1 MGLLSRF
8 GRGLTQAAPIMGQMA
23 QASLLQA
30 ADEKKYNRLV
40 EREELKHTR
49 GLESADLAYTR
60 GVSAAQRKERLTFID
75 TGLTLNDNRIK
86 WKQI

>member
-40 EREELKHTR
+40 EREELKQT
-49 GLESADLAYTR
+49 G
-60 GVSAAQRKERLTFID
+60 RL
-75 TGLTLNDNRIK
+75 
-86 WKQI
+86 